1 MNDDINREIL
11 NLAELKDAKRPSASL
26 REHIAEIDAV
36 IAAGVKIETVQET
49 LAKLGF
55 ELGPHALRGV
65 LYRYRKERKAQ
76 GGIPQTRTPSPPLL
90 AGATKAT
97 TKIDPDPVQP
107 ITKPDSQTERKD
119 DAPSQSNPWAYKSQ
133 LTPEEKEYLSTLSP
147 AEKVAHYRQ
156 EAQRKKFTHNPTP
169 ERFRKEG
176 E

>member
-1 MNDDINREIL
+1 MNDINREIRS
-11 NLAELKDAKRPSASL
+11 LAGLKDAKRPSASL

-36 IAAGVKIETVQET
+36 IAAGVKIEVAQEK

-76 GGIPQTRTPSPPLL
+76 GDRPLAKTPSHPLL
-90 AGATKAT
+90 TRVSEVT
-97 TKIDPDPVQP
+97 QRIDPPVQP
-107 ITKPDSQTERKD
+107 ITEPDSQTEKTGD
-119 DAPSQSNPWAYKSQ
+119 TPAQSNPWAYKSP